1 LYTGCVTTTQQPGYC
16 AWLPFKELCM
26 RALLWFK
33 QDLRLDD
40 HPALQAAL
48 SAQCLLPVFVFDP
61 AQLQTCAFGTRR
73 LGVHRAR
80 FLLESLMAL
89 DGALRQRGSHLLV
102 VSGTPEQVIP
112 RLVSQFGLD
121 RVLTLEEIA
130 PDERAQLSRVQDQL
144 AGVALQQVPG
154 NNLLHVEELPCS
166 LEELPQ
172 VFTQFKNLVEERLHV
187 FQPRPAPDRLPS
199 LPDGAQALLQPL
211 PSLSRLGLGEPLSVP
226 ASAFPF
232 SGGETAAQAR
242 LRDYL
247 WSSQGVRQ
255 YKETRNG
262 MLGSEYSSKFSPWL
276 ANGSL
281 SARRVMAELRR
292 YEAQYGGNDSTY
304 WLWLELL
311 WRDFF
316 RWTLVRHGSAL
327 FKAGGLKAT
336 EHAPKRVDQDFERWC
351 HGRTGMPLVDANMR
365 ELAATGFMSNRGRQ
379 VVASYLINDLQQDWR
394 YGAAWFE
401 EHLIDYDPAS
411 NWGNWAYLAGVG
423 CDPRHQ
429 RAFNALRQARQYD
442 PDASFVSLWLP
453 ELRHLPQHLRH
464 TPFLLSQL
472 QLDAL
477 SYPRLEN
484 IPENWRPYLPKAA

>member
-1 LYTGCVTTTQQPGYC
+1 
-16 AWLPFKELCM
+16 M

-40 HPALQAAL
+40 HPALQAGL
-48 SAQCLLPVFVFDP
+48 SAECLLPVFVFDP
-61 AQLQTCAFGTRR
+61 AQLQLCAFGTRR

-80 FLLESLMAL
+80 FLLENLTAL

-102 VSGTPEQVIP
+102 LPGAPEQVIP
-112 RLVSQFGLD
+112 QLVSQFDLD
-121 RVLTLEEIA
+121 LVLTLEEIA
-130 PDERAQLSRVQDQL
+130 PDERAQLARVQDAL
-144 AGVALQQVPG
+144 AGVALQQAPG
-154 NNLLHVEELPCS
+154 NSLLRADELPCQIAQM
-166 LEELPQ
+166 PQ
-172 VFTQFKNLVEERLHV
+172 VFTQFKNLVEDRVHV
-187 FQPRPAPDRLPS
+187 FQPRPPPDRLPV
-199 LPDGAQALLQPL
+199 LPDGAAALLQPL
-211 PSLSRLGLGEPLSVP
+211 PTLSQLGLGDSLSVS

-247 WSSQGVRQ
+247 WGSQGVRH

-262 MLGSEYSSKFSPWL
+262 LIGSEYSSKLSPWL
-276 ANGSL
+276 ASGSL

-292 YEAQYGGNDSTY
+292 HEGQYGCNDSTY
-304 WLWLELL
+304 WLWLALL
-311 WRDFF
+311 WRDFL

-327 FKAGGLKAT
+327 FMAGGLKAT
-336 EHAPKRVDQDFERWC
+336 ERAPQRLDQGFERWC
-351 HGRTGMPLVDANMR
+351 QGRTGMPLVDANMR
-365 ELAATGFMSNRGRQ
+365 ELAATGFISSRGRQ
-379 VVASYLINDLQQDWR
+379 IVANYLINDLQQDWR

-411 NWGNWAYLAGVG
+411 NWGNWAYLVGVG
-423 CDPRHQ
+423 SDPQ
-429 RAFNALRQARQYD
+429 RQRTFNALRQAREYD
-442 PDASFVSLWLP
+442 PDATYVSLWLP

-477 SYPRLEN
+477 NYPRLEQ
-484 IPENWRPYLPKAA
+484 IPETWRPYLPRAA